1 MTPASA
7 ASAGSRSDAELV
19 MTATRTMDASS
30 DSPPVAGM
38 IRGAS
43 GRKPLRFAGM
53 DRSLWAVI
61 GGTFTLRFSTGLTGA
76 MLAAYLAKLPGQQ
89 PVDAFTVGIFA
100 ATFYLAELVLSP
112 FFGAL
117 SDRIGHHKVMLYGP
131 VFGAVAVIL
140 TAFTTNL
147 LVLGG
152 TRWLEGASTA
162 ASVPSILGYIA
173 MVTANDQALR
183 GRAAARFEGATL
195 LGLAAGIV
203 VAPVLFA
210 AIGPAAFLLNALVYG
225 ISFLIYWRGVGDP
238 AGEAQTLTEKHYGVH
253 RYVEL
258 LRSSHVWLLAPT
270 WIAVNASIGL
280 WFSQSIFQL
289 TAANPEHPDQLLHG
303 GFEPWQISLGALV
316 VGLIF
321 GAGLLYWG
329 NRFKRFRRTTII
341 LYGILGGAV
350 LVGAGLVINHS
361 AGLAPL
367 LAVSAG
373 ARRRLRPV
381 RAGGGNAG
389 RARPA
394 GRRLGA
400 LSRRIAAR
408 SWASIRSSSPSA
420 RSSVRS
426 SAARQ
431 PTSAASTRCS
441 SRRSRSC
448 SWP

>member
-1 MTPASA
+1 
-7 ASAGSRSDAELV
+7 
-19 MTATRTMDASS
+19 
-30 DSPPVAGM
+30 
-38 IRGAS
+38 
-43 GRKPLRFAGM
+43 M

-76 MLAAYLAKLPGQQ
+76 MLAVYLAKLPEHGGQ
-89 PVDAFTVGIFA
+89 PVDAFVVGVFA

-112 FFGAL
+112 VFGAL

-147 LVLGG
+147 LLLGG

-203 VAPVLFA
+203 IAPILFA
-210 AIGPAAFLLNALVYG
+210 AIGPMAFLLNALVYG
-225 ISFLIYWRGVGDP
+225 ISFLIYWRGVKDP
-238 AGEAQTLTEKHYGVH
+238 AGEAQTLTGEHGGVRRYG
-253 RYVEL
+253 EL

-280 WFSQSIFQL
+280 WLHQSIFQL

-329 NRFKRFRRTTII
+329 GRFKRYRRTTII
-341 LYGILGGAV
+341 LYGIGGGAV
-350 LVGAGLVINHS
+350 LVVAGLVINHS
-361 AGLAPL
+361 AGIAPVIGLSAALVAAFGLFVLAGATPAALGL
-367 LAVSAG
+367 LADVSERFPTDRGAIMGLYSVFLAIGQITGAIIGGAAADIGGIDAMFVATLGLLLVALIPLAQLRRDEHYVTGTAG
-373 ARRRLRPV
+373 AAV
-381 RAGGGNAG
+381 FDAEAG
-389 RARPA
+389 
-394 GRRLGA
+394 
-400 LSRRIAAR
+400 
-408 SWASIRSSSPSA
+408 
-420 RSSVRS
+420 
-426 SAARQ
+426 
-431 PTSAASTRCS
+431 
-441 SRRSRSC
+441 
-448 SWP
+448 

>member
-1 MTPASA
+1 
-7 ASAGSRSDAELV
+7 
-19 MTATRTMDASS
+19 
-30 DSPPVAGM
+30 
-38 IRGAS
+38 
-43 GRKPLRFAGM
+43 M

-76 MLAAYLAKLPGQQ
+76 MLAVYLAKLPEHGGPQ
-89 PVDAFTVGIFA
+89 VDAFVVGIFA

-140 TAFTTNL
+140 TAFSTNL

-210 AIGPAAFLLNALVYG
+210 AVGPAAFLMNALVYG
-225 ISFLIYWRGVGDP
+225 VSFLIYWRGVHDP
-238 AGEAQTLTEKHYGVH
+238 AGEVETLTAEHGGVS
-253 RYVEL
+253 RYRTL
-258 LRSSHVWLLAPT
+258 LSSSHVWLLAPT

-280 WFSQSIFQL
+280 WLNQSIFQL
-289 TAANPEHPDQLLHG
+289 TAANPDHPDQLLHG
-303 GFEPWQISLGALV
+303 GFEPWQISLGALAI
-316 VGLIF
+316 GLIF

-329 NRFKRFRRTTII
+329 GRFKRFRRTTII
-341 LYGILGGAV
+341 LYGILGGAAMV
-350 LVGAGLVINHS
+350 VAGVVINHS
-361 AGLAPL
+361 AGLPTV
-367 LAVSAG
+367 LAVSAALVAAFGLFVLAG
-373 ARRRLRPV
+373 ATPAALGLLADVSERFPTDRGAIMGLYSVFLAIGQIVGAVIGGAAADIGGIDAMFVATLVLLGIALIPLAQLRRDEHYVSGPEGAALFD
-381 RAGGGNAG
+381 AGAG
-389 RARPA
+389 
-394 GRRLGA
+394 
-400 LSRRIAAR
+400 
-408 SWASIRSSSPSA
+408 
-420 RSSVRS
+420 
-426 SAARQ
+426 
-431 PTSAASTRCS
+431 
-441 SRRSRSC
+441 
-448 SWP
+448 